1 MKASGIGFNGEASP
15 YAPLRK
21 PGDVLHEPYMQA
33 KRLEITAIGI
43 LTHLSTINLLR
54 FEGKKNPP
62 RKEVGWTRMK
72 ALALKLKPGIGVQGM
87 SQNHFGRLDKVLLFL
102 GQ

>member
-21 PGDVLHEPYMQA
+21 PGVVLHEPYMQA
-33 KRLEITAIGI
+33 KKLEITAIGI
-43 LTHLSTINLLR
+43 LTNLSTIILLR

-62 RKEVGWTRMK
+62 RKEVGWTRIK
-72 ALALKLKPGIGVQGM
+72 ALALKLKP
-87 SQNHFGRLDKVLLFL
+87 
-102 GQ
+102 